1 MHNGEMGSVMGFAAN
16 FIRFL
21 AVQKF
26 WKSVKFFLQN
36 YREFKVGENWL
47 RFDKVTDSLKVGTFL
62 RHSVFIFS
70 LDYSWFHPPGDYGLE
85 QSLTYCHCALMFI
98 ASRQVVC
105 VYDET
110 NLV

>member
-21 AVQKF
+21 AVQNFRK
-26 WKSVKFFLQN
+26 
-36 YREFKVGENWL
+36 L

-70 LDYSWFHPPGDYGLE
+70 LDYS
-85 QSLTYCHCALMFI
+85 
-98 ASRQVVC
+98 
-105 VYDET
+105 
-110 NLV
+110 